1 MEYLL
6 VMSFSGSTM
15 MGIYFLLKH
24 LLKDK
29 ASSRLFYLIIKEA
42 ILFFFDAAAIFEGLV
57 SKDNLGCFTER
68 TEEGGT
74 YTDYMDAVCSARG
87 RKDVC

>member
-15 MGIYFLLKH
+15 MGIYLLIKH

-29 ASSRLFYLIIKEA
+29 VSSRLYYLIIKES
-42 ILFFFDAAAIFEGLV
+42 ILFFLIPLP
-57 SKDNLGCFTER
+57 
-68 TEEGGT
+68 
-74 YTDYMDAVCSARG
+74 
-87 RKDVC
+87 